1 MEGEINASWG
11 GAGQGRGGGGVNPN
25 LKINVL
31 VNKKM
36 SVIGA

>member
-1 MEGEINASWG
+1 MLLRVR
-11 GAGQGRGGGGVNPN
+11 QGRGEGGGVNPN